1 MTLRVQFHHED
12 EACFVVMGLGAVVDV
27 IEPVSLRQRVAAAT
41 AAVVERM
48 RTQTDAE
55 RQG

>member
-1 MTLRVQFHHED
+1 
-12 EACFVVMGLGAVVDV
+12 MGLGAVVDV